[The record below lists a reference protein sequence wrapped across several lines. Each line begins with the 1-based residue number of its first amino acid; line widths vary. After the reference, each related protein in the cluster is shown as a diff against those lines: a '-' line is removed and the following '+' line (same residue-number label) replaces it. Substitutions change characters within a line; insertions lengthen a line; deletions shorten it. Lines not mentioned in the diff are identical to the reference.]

1 MLAPGESGVAMG
13 VDKSGD
19 NGPAGKIDPPRAFG
33 RQRLYLGIAAD
44 RENSV
49 AGNGDGLSPGKA
61 RVDGKDVAVQQQE
74 ICFDSRH
81 ASLVPREFCIFVV
94 CDSTA
99 LKEPL
104 ATGGK

>member
-1 MLAPGESGVAMG
+1 
-13 VDKSGD
+13 
-19 NGPAGKIDPPRAFG
+19 
-33 RQRLYLGIAAD
+33 
-44 RENSV
+44 
-49 AGNGDGLSPGKA
+49 LSPGKA

-99 LKEPL
+99 LEEPL